1 MAKRERFNMAFQYL
15 RKNGIAHT
23 QKDICDKT
31 GKSASNVSK
40 AFKGDDKVLTSGFLR
55 DFNNAFGCIFN
66 TSWLIDGYGEMLASD
81 MPSNDRRSRLKQAVD
96 YLIYRHIVGSI
107 SELSRKMGVNR
118 THLAEVLNNNDKTV
132 TDDMLVKLLAVC
144 DNAVSR
150 DWLLSGKG
158 DMVPSKS
165 LSQSF
170 EGNNANN
177 SIVGYSNNNCS
188 LYIGDK
194 LSEPEMPINK
204 YGDSPSE
211 ERRWAPVVPTSMA
224 KTPNFDIL
232 GHISKQ
238 MGGGFER
245 LYSGTAPV
253 DVWHYVT
260 DNDLYPYYQK
270 GDCLGLK
277 AYATGDCR
285 IKTGNVYVVDTE
297 RDGFIFRRFRLN
309 SDGDLVS
316 YTFSDSDPQVFVIP
330 KEDVIRIYSVV
341 LMFRY

>member
-1 MAKRERFNMAFQYL
+1 MSGNNERFKEAFDYL
-15 RKNGIAHT
+15 KYMKKT
-23 QKDICDKT
+23 KDVTSFAKQLGRNRSYLSLIL
-31 GKSASNVSK
+31 N
-40 AFKGDDKVLTSGFLR
+40 DKVDVKDELLMLLHYKFE
-55 DFNNAFGCIFN
+55 CIN
-66 TSWLIDGYGEMLASD
+66 L
-81 MPSNDRRSRLKQAVD
+81 Q
-96 YLIYRHIVGSI
+96 
-107 SELSRKMGVNR
+107 
-118 THLAEVLNNNDKTV
+118 
-132 TDDMLVKLLAVC
+132 
-144 DNAVSR
+144 
-150 DWLLSGKG
+150 WLLTGHGNMLNENQGQVS
-158 DMVPSKS
+158 VV
-165 LSQSF
+165 
-170 EGNNANN
+170 EGNNASN
-177 SIVGYSNNNCS
+177 SIVGISNSNCS
-188 LYIGDK
+188 LVVGENGTNK
-194 LSEPEMPINK
+194 EMSNK

-224 KTPNFDIL
+224 KAPGFDIL

-260 DNDLYPYYQK
+260 DNDLYPFYQK

-309 SDGDLVS
+309 GDGDLVS

-330 KEDVIRIYSVV
+330 KEDVIRVYSVV